1 MHFELCIHTRASL
14 EMDEVYCFG
23 CGVDLTAKSTE
34 RRKLMEDSETSQ
46 RVKQAWKKLVADKF
60 AGAADIDIE
69 RLASGAKLCRKC
81 FLAFD
86 CLVSTASVLQ
96 QWHSPCCAR
105 TRHVL
110 LLFMT
115 RGYYKHFLVN
125 SIIA

>member
-1 MHFELCIHTRASL
+1 
-14 EMDEVYCFG
+14 MDEVYCFG

-60 AGAADIDIE
+60 ADAADDDIE

-105 TRHVL
+105 TYQYSHVL
-110 LLFMT
+110 ILFMT
-115 RGYYKHFLVN
+115 LGYYKHFLVN